1 MPDPQHLF
9 NTEYRKG
16 SRPTEADESEVE
28 PSSSQTVATPP
39 ASSTPL
45 ELVIKSSSQT
55 IAVPSVSSPPLEH
68 AIETKVYGTGKP
80 RRVRIRGKISR
91 E

>member
-1 MPDPQHLF
+1 MPDPQNLF
-9 NTEYRKG
+9 NTEYSRG
-16 SRPTEADESEVE
+16 SRPTEADESAVE
-28 PSSSQTVATPP
+28 P
-39 ASSTPL
+39 
-45 ELVIKSSSQT
+45 SSSQT
-55 IAVPSVSSPPLEH
+55 IAVPSVSSLPLEQ